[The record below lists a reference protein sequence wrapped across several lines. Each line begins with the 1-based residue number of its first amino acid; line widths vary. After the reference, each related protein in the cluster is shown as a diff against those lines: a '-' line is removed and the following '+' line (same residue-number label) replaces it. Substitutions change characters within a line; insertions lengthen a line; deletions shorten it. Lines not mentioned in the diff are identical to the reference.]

1 MVSVRLLWILGE
13 SGTPPINSQ
22 HPKEQMIMKF
32 SSAPARRRVA
42 GISAGFLLGGLAVGI
57 VGAPSA
63 AAAPD
68 CSPEGVNATV
78 SSVTGA
84 ARGYLDT
91 HPGANQAVMAAYG
104 QPRPEAATGLRSY
117 FTAHPQEYY
126 DLRGILTPI
135 ADTER
140 QCNVAALSPGLES
153 AYHEFMA
160 G

>member
-1 MVSVRLLWILGE
+1 LNFGG
-13 SGTPPINSQ
+13 SGTSTIKSQ
-22 HPKEQMIMKF
+22 HLKEQIMKF
-32 SSAPARRRVA
+32 SSVPARRRLA
-42 GISAGFLLGGLAVGI
+42 GVSAGCLLGGLAVGL

-84 ARGYLDT
+84 AQQYLGN
-91 HPGANQAVMAAYG
+91 HPGANQAVTAAYG
-104 QPRPEAATGLRSY
+104 QPRPEAAANLRSY
-117 FTAHPQEYY
+117 FTAHPQEYH
-126 DLRGILTPI
+126 DLRGILAPI
-135 ADTER
+135 GDTER
-140 QCNVAALSPGLES
+140 QCNVTALSPGLES